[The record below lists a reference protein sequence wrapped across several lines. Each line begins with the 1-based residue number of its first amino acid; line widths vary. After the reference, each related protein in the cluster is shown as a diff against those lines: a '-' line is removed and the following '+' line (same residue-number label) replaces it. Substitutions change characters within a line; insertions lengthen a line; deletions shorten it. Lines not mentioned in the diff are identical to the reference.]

1 MVYALYWICSV
12 IGEKQAAEQVM
23 LQEVQKRARKA
34 DNVYIVNFLMRF
46 SSLQKHSSSG
56 FNHVTVY
63 FGCSLLSGP
72 RKWLPNKDGNF
83 VLLFVCPPFTL
94 KAVRWLAKKC
104 VVLSS
109 RWTKELKCITIT
121 YLPANN
127 QIFTWFCRNAW
138 MIFHM
143 VDAICFLLVAKTLA
157 V

>member
-72 RKWLPNKDGNF
+72 RK
-83 VLLFVCPPFTL
+83 
-94 KAVRWLAKKC
+94 
-104 VVLSS
+104 
-109 RWTKELKCITIT
+109 
-121 YLPANN
+121 
-127 QIFTWFCRNAW
+127 
-138 MIFHM
+138 
-143 VDAICFLLVAKTLA
+143 
-157 V
+157 